1 MVAFGGPSHEI
12 IIDGV
17 WYELSFFKPG
27 GFGTFRSNIET
38 GVCCEPLCPRGGE
51 IQDEDLQF
59 LRMIEDGVLLLMISP
74 TLMVQEIRQV
84 CHHLDQGSKVQS
96 PLE

>member
-1 MVAFGGPSHEI
+1 MKNGQEVQ
-12 IIDGV
+12 
-17 WYELSFFKPG
+17 Y
-27 GFGTFRSNIET
+27 NIEI
-38 GVCCEPLCPRGGE
+38 EGGDLLIE
-51 IQDEDLQF
+51 NVEVPIEEDEDLQF

-96 PLE
+96 PNSIQ